1 MSLPQ
6 LPEIL
11 PLRPYLREMV
21 WGGRRLGE
29 LYGKRLPADKSI
41 GEAFELS
48 ALAGRDS
55 TIASGVLEGRGLADV
70 LGDYGPDLVGDA
82 VIARYG
88 DAFPLLIKLIDA
100 QDDLSIQVHPDDVYA
115 RAHALGTYGKTEAW
129 VILPSDAGRIAL
141 GLEDGVSAEDFSAAI
156 AAGEAEQV
164 VHFES
169 VSAGDVVYLPAGTVH
184 ALCRGVVIYEVQQS
198 SDITFRLYDYD
209 RDGLDGGKREL
220 HVEQG
225 LAVTDFSLRPQVQK
239 LQQKLAQK
247 LKPYDGSTTVL
258 DTDYFRLDVIDGEIE
273 VDTQFTFAAVT
284 ATAGH
289 VTLSGDKQECVLGPG
304 DTAMIPAGQNVR
316 VCPAPEVGRCLIATP
331 TT

>member
-1 MSLPQ
+1 MALPQ

-29 LYGKRLPADKSI
+29 LYGKRLPPEKSI

-48 ALAGRDS
+48 ALPGRDS
-55 TIASGVLEGRGLADV
+55 TIAAGPLEGRGLVEV
-70 LGDYGPDLVGDA
+70 LGDYGAGLVGDA

-88 DAFPLLIKLIDA
+88 DTFPLLIKLIDA
-100 QDDLSIQVHPDDVYA
+100 QDDLSIQVHPDDAYA

-129 VILPSDAGRIAL
+129 VILHSDAGRIAL
-141 GLEDGVSAEDFSAAI
+141 GLEDGVSAEDFSRAI

-164 VHFES
+164 VHFEA
-169 VSAGDVVYLPAGTVH
+169 VSTGDVVYLPAGTVH

-225 LAVTDFSLRPQVQK
+225 LAVADVSLRPQVQK
-239 LQQKLAQK
+239 LEAHG
-247 LKPYDGSTTVL
+247 GSSTVL
-258 DTDYFRLDVIDGEIE
+258 DADYFRLDVVDGAQIDI
-273 VDTQFTFAAVT
+273 DTRFSFAAVT
-284 ATAGH
+284 TTAGR
-289 VTLSGDKQECVLGPG
+289 VTLAGEKDEFVLGAG
-304 DTAMIPAGQNVR
+304 DTAMIPAGQKVR
-316 VCPAPEVGRCLIATP
+316 VSPAPGVSRCLIATP